1 MKRFDQIPEGL
12 KELFNQKAEKV
23 EFSVGKV
30 FCDFDSTPKG
40 ILHIK
45 KGEMRL
51 IYRDRSK
58 EISTIKI

>member
-1 MKRFDQIPEGL
+1 MKRFDQIPEEL

-23 EFSVGKV
+23 EFSIGQI

-45 KGEMRL
+45 KGELRL
-51 IYRDRSK
+51 IYKDKNK
-58 EISTIKI
+58 ELSN